1 MLDPFTQWCSGAGL
15 SWLDVWA
22 SLFCSQ
28 WGLMMGVFTLWKLAT
43 ATDHSFC
50 HSKLCSSS
58 CVATA
63 TTRSTQ
69 ISLICS
75 VKDKLGNQRHC
86 CAHCHSKGGE
96 TGDSHLELIIFGTHT
111 NYSGLY
117 CRVPTS
123 ETRYEHAPNVL
134 GIYFFFRP
142 VHGDAQESPQRVR
155 IPSPLFPWTHFM

>member
-1 MLDPFTQWCSGAGL
+1 
-15 SWLDVWA
+15 
-22 SLFCSQ
+22 
-28 WGLMMGVFTLWKLAT
+28 MGVFTLWKLAT

-123 ETRYEHAPNVL
+123 ETRYEQAPNVL